1 MVNALPRLPLW
12 LPRLGFTRAELL
24 FSTKCLTAATLALYL
39 ACRAG
44 LPRPFWALMTAYIVA
59 HPLASH
65 VRSKAVFRLLGTL
78 LGCLAT
84 VVLIPP
90 LSGAPELLSLA
101 LALWTGLCLYL
112 SLLDRSARAYVFMLA
127 GYSAAL
133 IGFPL
138 VDAPAAMFD
147 TAIARVEEIGLG
159 ILCASLVH
167 STVLPVGLGP
177 SLLGTMDR
185 SLGDARRWMG
195 ELLARGEA
203 DPSGPGGTGGTGD
216 ARGTTGSHAGR
227 VAADRH
233 RLALDITQ
241 LRLLST
247 HVPFDTSHLR
257 WTAGA
262 IGAMQD
268 RMAAL
273 APVLL
278 AVEDRLL
285 ALEDAEGRLADDIC
299 TALAQLPRA
308 LDADASEDTQDAVG
322 QALRALA
329 QGPAATRW
337 VRALRVDLAARL
349 DALHSQWRAC
359 CALRNEIGAGM
370 ATGKAVL
377 RHAPAQGQ
385 RVLHRD
391 KGLALRSAATAV
403 LATCAACALWIAT
416 AWPGGAAIA
425 MSAAVFCSFFAT
437 LDDPVPAMRQLVVA
451 LLWSLP
457 VSVFYVLVA
466 LPWAR
471 NFEML
476 VFSAAPFLL
485 LVGCYL
491 ARPASALPALGMF
504 FGVVGT
510 LALHDT
516 ANADLVTC
524 IQSNVA
530 ILVGALIAARTTA
543 LVRSVGADWSAQRL
557 RRAGL
562 RDLAALVAR
571 PRHDAYTRAYAGRML
586 DRIALLMPRA
596 AARGGDG
603 AAATAQQALRELGM
617 GSDIVDLQRQRAGLA
632 AQPVAR
638 LLDSLAGVLC
648 ARLADGSVVA
658 MAPIASIA
666 PVPLLRQIDG
676 LLLQALH
683 EAAPPPGISALVG
696 LRRNLFPTAP
706 AALQP

>member
-1 MVNALPRLPLW
+1 MNALPPLLRLPP
-12 LPRLGFTRAELL
+12 LPRFTRAELL
-24 FSTKCLTAATLALYL
+24 FSAKCLAAATLAFYL

-84 VVLIPP
+84 IVLIPP

-177 SLLGTMDR
+177 ALLGTMDR
-185 SLGDARRWMG
+185 ALGDARRWMDD
-195 ELLARGEA
+195 LLSAG
-203 DPSGPGGTGGTGD
+203 SNGMPGTQGAPG
-216 ARGTTGSHAGR
+216 RAGR

-233 RLALDITQ
+233 RLAMDITQ

-247 HVPFDTSHLR
+247 HVPFDVGHLR

-278 AVEDRLL
+278 AVEDRLQ
-285 ALEDAEGRLADDIC
+285 ALEEAEGRLAGDIC
-299 TALAQLPRA
+299 AALAQLPRA
-308 LDADASEDTQDAVG
+308 LDADASADTQHAVG
-322 QALRALA
+322 QALHALA
-329 QGPAATRW
+329 QGPAATAW

-349 DALHSQWRAC
+349 GALHRQWRAC
-359 CALRNEIGAGM
+359 CALRSEIGAGL
-370 ATGKAVL
+370 ATGKAAFKHPSAL
-377 RHAPAQGQ
+377 GR

-403 LATCAACALWIAT
+403 LATCAACAVWIAT
-416 AWPGGAAIA
+416 GWPGGAAIA

-485 LVGCYL
+485 LVGCHL

-524 IQSNVA
+524 IQSNIA
-530 ILVGALIAARTTA
+530 LLVGALIAARTTA
-543 LVRSVGADWSAQRL
+543 LLRSVGADWSAQRL

-562 RDLAALVAR
+562 RDLAALLAR

-586 DRIALLMPRA
+586 DRIALLVPRV
-596 AARGGDG
+596 AARGGNGGDG
-603 AAATAQQALRELGM
+603 SATARQALRELGL
-617 GSDIVDLQRQRAGLA
+617 GSDIAELLQPRTGLA
-632 AQPVAR
+632 AEPLAR
-638 LLDSLAGVLC
+638 LLASLAGLLR
-648 ARLADGSVVA
+648 ARLAGGSVAAVA
-658 MAPIASIA
+658 AVAPA
-666 PVPLLRQIDG
+666 PLLRQIDG

-683 EAAPPPGISALVG
+683 AATAPPGLSALVG
-696 LRRNLFPTAP
+696 LRRHLFPTAP